1 MQSVDVSQPDAKEPV
16 HGKEKIED
24 SNTPTTAKP
33 CRVYLIVRP
42 ALLVASPTAA
52 CLLSFLHSFHLFGR
66 IFSRSF
72 QPCRLLH
79 SFLGRASIP
88 SFQHHHYQSFDMS
101 RSLFLSTALLA
112 LRAVAQTA
120 EPYTD
125 EKTGIAFSGFHHSSG
140 YKFGIALPENP
151 TTDFIAQVQAPITNG
166 DGWAGFSMGQ
176 SMTGNLLVVA
186 WPNEGEIVSSF
197 RLAT

>member
-1 MQSVDVSQPDAKEPV
+1 
-16 HGKEKIED
+16 
-24 SNTPTTAKP
+24 
-33 CRVYLIVRP
+33 
-42 ALLVASPTAA
+42 
-52 CLLSFLHSFHLFGR
+52 
-66 IFSRSF
+66 
-72 QPCRLLH
+72 
-79 SFLGRASIP
+79 
-88 SFQHHHYQSFDMS
+88 MS
-101 RSLFLSTALLA
+101 RTFLLSTALLA
-112 LRAVAQTA
+112 LGAVAQTA

-125 EKTGIAFSGFHHSSG
+125 EKTGIAFSGFQHTSG

-197 RLAT
+197 RLATSVLECTGYRFEHANTS